1 MNKTLLLILAV
12 LMMAI
17 TVYTAAS
24 QLSTTDYKKT
34 CWQVNDDYI
43 TKEAVYENKTVFNAT
58 TGKNDII
65 TIFKEYKD
73 VLVKRNKE
81 VCNET
86 VTIGTKDVDF
96 KLQGYNCKNT
106 TGEVIC
112 DSCNGDGNCDGV
124 CASNGGESCVRIK
137 DGVLQYKNSVVSWN
151 DKSGLY
157 VVPKLEVR

>member
-86 VTIGTKDVDF
+86 VTIGNKDVDF

-112 DSCNGDGNCDGV
+112 DSCSDGNCDGT
-124 CASNGGESCVRIK
+124 CSINGGETCCKIVQGIP
-137 DGVLQYKNSVVSWN
+137 YCKNSQVAWDKPSGKIVVAVL
-151 DKSGLY
+151 K
-157 VVPKLEVR
+157 

>member
-1 MNKTLLLILAV
+1 MNKTLLIILAA
-12 LMMAI
+12 LMLTI
-17 TVYTAAS
+17 TVYTASS
-24 QLSTTDYKKT
+24 QLSTSDYKKT
-34 CWQVNDDYI
+34 CLSVNDDYW

-86 VTIGTKDVDF
+86 VTIANKDVDF
-96 KLQGYNCKNT
+96 KLQGYNCKNM

-112 DSCNGDGNCDGV
+112 DSCSDGNCDGI
-124 CASNGGESCVRIK
+124 CAVNGGETCIRIK
-137 DGVLQYKNSVVSWN
+137 DDVVQYKNSVVSWD
-151 DKSGLY
+151 DKSALIPVKPL
-157 VVPKLEVR
+157 VVR